1 MEKKLLLQN
10 LSIPEFEYKLPAQR
24 DGFNCGVF
32 VSLYMLVIAR
42 GLTEYEISGPI
53 DHFRWKLALAL
64 EKKNTELFLPTPH

>member
-53 DHFRWKLALAL
+53 DNF
-64 EKKNTELFLPTPH
+64 

>member
-32 VSLYMLVIAR
+32 VSSIVYASNCSR
-42 GLTEYEISGPI
+42 T
-53 DHFRWKLALAL
+53 
-64 EKKNTELFLPTPH
+64 N